1 MNTAAANDAL
11 VVVEDLSKHFPVRRG
26 VLGRRAG
33 SIKAVDGV
41 SFEIRRAETL
51 ALVGE
56 SGCGKTTTGRLIL
69 RLSNP
74 TTGHVFFDGADT
86 HLLDKSGLKKFRR
99 RSQIIFQDP
108 YGSLNPRMTVGAML
122 REVLHVHGIARGA
135 DAGRCISELLDAVG
149 LHSDD
154 ARKYPHEFSGGQ
166 RQRIGIARAL
176 AVRPEFIVAD
186 EPVSALDVSVQAQAL
201 NLLADLQKR
210 FELTYLFITHD
221 LSVVR
226 HIADRVAVMYL
237 GKVAE
242 IGNAESVF
250 TNPAHPYTQAL
261 LSAAPVPGGRARER
275 IVLTGDVAG
284 PASLPPG
291 CPFQPRCPHPEKD
304 AVCRSQLPKL
314 QASIGASLAACH
326 KL

>member
-1 MNTAAANDAL
+1 VNRAANGPL
-11 VVVEDLSKHFPVRRG
+11 VVVQDLAKAFPVRRG
-26 VLGRRAG
+26 VLGRKAG
-33 SIKAVDGV
+33 SIKAVDGI
-41 SFEIRRAETL
+41 SFEIRRGETL

-69 RLSNP
+69 SLSNP
-74 TTGHVFFDGADT
+74 TTGYVLFDGVNT
-86 HLLDKSGLKKFRR
+86 QELDKPGLKKFRR

-122 REVLHVHGIARGA
+122 REVLYVHQIARGA
-135 DAGRCISELLDAVG
+135 NADRQISELLDAVG
-149 LHSDD
+149 LHSTD

-166 RQRIGIARAL
+166 RQRVGIARAL

-201 NLLADLQKR
+201 NLLADLQER

-237 GKVAE
+237 GRVVE
-242 IGNAESVF
+242 IGTAESVF
-250 TNPAHPYTQAL
+250 TDPAHPYTQAL
-261 LSAAPVPGGRARER
+261 LSAVPVPGKRARER
-275 IVLTGDVAG
+275 IVLTGDVAS
-284 PASLPPG
+284 PASPPPG
-291 CPFQPRCPHPEKD
+291 CPFNPRCPHPEKD
-304 AVCRSQLPKL
+304 AICRSQMPNL
-314 QASIGASLAACH
+314 QDFRSERLAACH